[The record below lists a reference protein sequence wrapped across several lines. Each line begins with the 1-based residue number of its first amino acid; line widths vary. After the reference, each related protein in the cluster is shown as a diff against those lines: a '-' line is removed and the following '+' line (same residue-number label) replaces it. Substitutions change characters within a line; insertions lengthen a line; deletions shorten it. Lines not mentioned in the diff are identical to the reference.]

1 MPIADKV
8 LVLASVAT
16 VVDVVAMLIGEDV
29 LPMTSMTDVDIVLV
43 KTIVLLTCEDV
54 TIISVDVVATVI
66 ATDVGEATLVLV
78 ELITVGN
85 KKGDFE
91 ICLVRC
97 SDLIT
102 VKWES
107 FETE

>member
-16 VVDVVAMLIGEDV
+16 VVVAMLISEDV

-43 KTIVLLTCEDV
+43 KTIVVLLTCEDV
-54 TIISVDVVATVI
+54 TIISVDAAVTVI
-66 ATDVGEATLVLV
+66 ATDMGEGTLVLV
-78 ELITVGN
+78 EPITVGN
-85 KKGDFE
+85 EKGDFE

-97 SDLIT
+97 SDLII

-107 FETE
+107 FEIE